1 MTVFQE
7 KNSST
12 PNSGFAV
19 NLKIVIGEK
28 NLSCESKEFAIIA
41 IELLSSGKTLRFT
54 AKGGSMDPLIRDGDT
69 LFLAPADP
77 SRIKLGDVVFIS
89 DEEGRP
95 RIHRVIKINGHQGQK
110 TFLVHGDR
118 SNCADGTFPPDR
130 VFGKVTAI
138 EREGQWISFDQPLY
152 RLLGRL
158 AGWYSRNKP
167 VNTGFY
173 HDIFQILKKL
183 PIFKRYL
190 S

>member
-1 MTVFQE
+1 M
-7 KNSST
+7 N
-12 PNSGFAV
+12 
-19 NLKIVIGEK
+19 IVIGEK
-28 NLSCESKEFAIIA
+28 NLSCESKAFAIIA

-77 SRIKLGDVVFIS
+77 FRIQLGDVVFIS
-89 DEEGRP
+89 DKAGRP
-95 RIHRVIKINGHQGQK
+95 RIHRVIKINRHQGQR
-110 TFLVHGDR
+110 TFLIHGDR
-118 SNCADGTFPPDR
+118 SNHADGIFPPDR

-138 EREGQWISFDQPLY
+138 EREGQRISFDQPVY
-152 RLLGRL
+152 RLLGQF
-158 AGWYSRNKP
+158 ASWYSRNKP

-173 HDIFQILKKL
+173 HDVFQILKKL